1 VKFGKL
7 QAEKFYY
14 IGPRL
19 KRLAGA
25 NALTS
30 LSSKS
35 VTKKKSFMKLPPQV
49 GLKIYVGI
57 HLLTL
62 FIS

>member
-1 VKFGKL
+1 MRIRKL
-7 QAEKFYY
+7 QAKKFYN

-25 NALTS
+25 
-30 LSSKS
+30 SKS

-49 GLKIYVGI
+49 DLKIYVGI